1 MSLTFYEKAFENNY
15 EELITYYPAFYQQ
28 VYEMQEILKAQGKLA
43 DGIENSIER
52 AYLNNFIDYA
62 DAETIGNLETFLK
75 LDHNRTKELEMRRR
89 IVKAH
94 FVGNGKMS
102 ATLIKSMLQAYTEA
116 EVDVELKAYNT
127 DSGKGKYLYLDG
139 QTPFDGSRLLD
150 ESGTKTYNGQMQA
163 LYITLFRDGT
173 TKVFTSDILELL
185 KGKLP
190 AHLMFVLSDY
200 TETTVDCKNLEKV
213 FLSHM
218 RMSAHV
224 PFWDTEY
231 MDGTKYLDGSQT
243 LDKKR
248 YICTPGLQY
257 NEKIRHDPEN
267 IITTALTEKGAGF
280 YEKSK
285 ARLSGSSFSQT
296 IDAWSSSY
304 LEGDGLLDGSED
316 LNAARGHIKT
326 NTEILSG
333 VNTGKEIIGEGGV
346 VSEINLHF
354 MDGSLLFSGST
365 TLNSFYKKE
374 VF

>member
-1 MSLTFYEKAFENNY
+1 MSLTFYEKAFANNY

-43 DGIENSIER
+43 DGIENGIER

-89 IVKAH
+89 IIKAH

-116 EVDVELKAYNT
+116 EVDVELKAYNS
-127 DSGKGKYLYLDG
+127 DSGEEKYLYLDG
-139 QTPFDGSRLLD
+139 QTIFNGSRLLD
-150 ESGTKTYNGQMQA
+150 ETGTKTYNGQVQA

-173 TKVFTSDILELL
+173 TKVYTSDILELL
-185 KGKLP
+185 KSKLP
-190 AHLMFVLSDY
+190 AHLMFVLADY
-200 TETTVDCKNLEKV
+200 TETSIDCTTLERIS
-213 FLSHM
+213 FPHM
-218 RMSAHV
+218 CMCMRV
-224 PFWDTEY
+224 PFWNTE
-231 MDGTKYLDGSQT
+231 YLDGTSYLDGCQT
-243 LDKKR
+243 LDKRR

-257 NEKIRHDPEN
+257 NEKIRHNPEN
-267 IITTALTEKGAGF
+267 ILPTALTEQGARF
-280 YEKSK
+280 YEKYK
-285 ARLSGSSFSQT
+285 VRLSGSSIFQT
-296 IDAWSSSY
+296 IDAWSSNY
-304 LEGDGLLDGSED
+304 LKGEGLLDGGSN
-316 LNAARGHIKT
+316 LNAARGQLET

-333 VNTGKEIIGEGGV
+333 INTGKEIIGEGDV

-374 VF
+374 AF

>member
-43 DGIENSIER
+43 DGIEAGIER

-75 LDHNRTKELEMRRR
+75 LDYNRTKELEMRRR

-102 ATLIKSMLQAYTEA
+102 ATLIKNMLQAYTEA
-116 EVDVELKAYNT
+116 EVDIELKAYNA
-127 DSGKGKYLYLDG
+127 DSDEPNTKTYDG
-139 QTPFDGSRLLD
+139 QT
-150 ESGTKTYNGQMQA
+150 QA

-200 TETTVDCKNLEKV
+200 TETTIDCKSLEKI
-213 FLSHM
+213 FLPHM
-218 RMSAHV
+218 RMCVHV
-224 PFWDTEY
+224 PFWNTEY
-231 MDGTKYLDGSQT
+231 LNGTNYLDGSQT
-243 LDKKR
+243 LNKRR

-257 NEKIRHDPEN
+257 NEKILHSPESV
-267 IITTALTEKGAGF
+267 ITTALTETGAGF
-280 YEKSK
+280 YEKAK
-285 ARLSGSSFSQT
+285 AQLSGSSISQA
-296 IDAWSSSY
+296 IDAWSSNY
-304 LEGDGLLDGSED
+304 LSGKDLLDGSND
-316 LNAARGHIKT
+316 LNAVRGHRKT
-326 NTEILSG
+326 NTEILSS
-333 VNTGKEIIGEGGV
+333 VSTGKEAIGEGGV

-374 VF
+374 AF

>member
-1 MSLTFYEKAFENNY
+1 MSLSFYEKAFANNY

-43 DGIENSIER
+43 DGIENGIER

-62 DAETIGNLETFLK
+62 DAETIGNLETFLR
-75 LDHNRTKELEMRRR
+75 LEHNRTKELEMRRR

-116 EVDVELKAYNT
+116 EVDVELKAYNA
-127 DSGKGKYLYLDG
+127 DSGEGRYLYLDG

-150 ESGTKTYNGQMQA
+150 EAGTKTYNGQTQA

-190 AHLMFVLSDY
+190 AHLMFILSDY
-200 TETTVDCKNLEKV
+200 TETKVDCKNLESV
-213 FLSHM
+213 FLPHM
-218 RMSAHV
+218 RMSVHV
-224 PFWDTEY
+224 PFWNTEY

-243 LDKKR
+243 LDKRR

-257 NEKIRHDPEN
+257 NEKIRHKPES
-267 IITTALTEKGAGF
+267 IIPTALMETGAGF
-280 YEKSK
+280 YEKSNVQ
-285 ARLSGSSFSQT
+285 LSGSNISQKV
-296 IDAWSSSY
+296 DAWSSSY
-304 LEGDGLLDGSED
+304 LNGEILLDGNKD
-316 LNAARGHIKT
+316 LNAARGHRKV

-333 VNTGKEIIGEGGV
+333 INTGKEVIGEGSV

-374 VF
+374 AF

>member
-1 MSLTFYEKAFENNY
+1 MSLSFYEKAFANNY

-43 DGIENSIER
+43 DGIENGIER

-62 DAETIGNLETFLK
+62 DAETIGNLETFLR
-75 LDHNRTKELEMRRR
+75 LEHNRTKELEMRRR

-116 EVDVELKAYNT
+116 EVDVELKAYNA
-127 DSGKGKYLYLDG
+127 DSGEGRYLYLDG

-150 ESGTKTYNGQMQA
+150 EAGTKTYNGQTQA

-190 AHLMFVLSDY
+190 AHLMFILSDY
-200 TETTVDCKNLEKV
+200 TETKVDCKNLEKI
-213 FLSHM
+213 FLPHM
-218 RMSAHV
+218 RMSTHV
-224 PFWDTEY
+224 PFWNTEY
-231 MDGTKYLDGSQT
+231 MDGTKYLDGGQT
-243 LDKKR
+243 LDKRR

-257 NEKIRHDPEN
+257 NEKIRHKPES
-267 IITTALTEKGAGF
+267 IIPTALMETGAGF
-280 YEKSK
+280 YEKSNVQ
-285 ARLSGSSFSQT
+285 LSGSSISQKV
-296 IDAWSSSY
+296 DAWSSSY
-304 LEGDGLLDGSED
+304 LNGEILLDGSKD
-316 LNAARGHIKT
+316 LNATRGYRKV
-326 NTEILSG
+326 NTEILSSI
-333 VNTGKEIIGEGGV
+333 NTGKEVIGEGSV

-374 VF
+374 AF

>member
-1 MSLTFYEKAFENNY
+1 MSLSFYEKAFANNY

-43 DGIENSIER
+43 DGVEAGIER

-62 DAETIGNLETFLK
+62 DAETIGNLETFLR
-75 LDHNRTKELEMRRR
+75 LEHNRTKELEMRRR

-94 FVGNGKMS
+94 FIGNGKMS

-116 EVDVELKAYNT
+116 EVDIELKAYNA
-127 DSGKGKYLYLDG
+127 DSGEGRYLYLDG
-139 QTPFDGSRLLD
+139 QTLFDGSRLLD
-150 ESGTKTYNGQMQA
+150 DAGTKTYNGQTQA

-185 KGKLP
+185 KDKLP
-190 AHLMFVLSDY
+190 GHLMFVLSDY
-200 TETTVDCKNLEKV
+200 TETTADCRNLEKI
-213 FLSHM
+213 FFSHM
-218 RMSAHV
+218 RMSTRI
-224 PFWDTEY
+224 PFWNTEY
-231 MDGTKYLDGSQT
+231 LDGTKHLDGSQT
-243 LDKKR
+243 LNKRR

-257 NEKIRHDPEN
+257 NEKIRHKPES
-267 IITTALTEKGAGF
+267 IIPTALMETGAGF
-280 YEKSK
+280 YEKSNVQ
-285 ARLSGSSFSQT
+285 LSGSSISQRV
-296 IDAWSSSY
+296 DAWSSNY
-304 LEGDGLLDGSED
+304 LNGEIPLDGSKD
-316 LNAARGHIKT
+316 LNAARGHRKV

-333 VNTGKEIIGEGGV
+333 INTGKEVIGEGSV

-374 VF
+374 AF

>member
-1 MSLTFYEKAFENNY
+1 MSLTFYDKDFANNY

-43 DGIENSIER
+43 DGIENGIER

-89 IVKAH
+89 IIKAH

-116 EVDVELKAYNT
+116 EVDVELKAYNA
-127 DSGKGKYLYLDG
+127 DSEEGKYLYLDG
-139 QTPFDGSRLLD
+139 QTIFDGGRLLD
-150 ESGTKTYNGQMQA
+150 EAGTKTYNGQTQA

-173 TKVFTSDILELL
+173 QKVYTSDILELL
-185 KGKLP
+185 KSKLP
-190 AHLMFVLSDY
+190 AHLMFVLADF
-200 TETTVDCKNLEKV
+200 TETVLDCKNLEKV
-213 FLSHM
+213 FFPHM
-218 RMSAHV
+218 RMSVHV
-224 PFWDTEY
+224 PFWNTEY

-243 LDKKR
+243 LDKRR

-257 NEKIRHDPEN
+257 NEKIKHSPES
-267 IITTALTEKGAGF
+267 ILTTALTETGAGF

-285 ARLSGSSFSQT
+285 VRLSGNGIFQT
-296 IDAWSSSY
+296 VDAWSSNY
-304 LEGDGLLDGSED
+304 LSGKGHLDGSND
-316 LNAARGHIKT
+316 LNAARGHLET

-333 VNTGKEIIGEGGV
+333 INTGKEIIGEGDV

-374 VF
+374 AF

>member
-43 DGIENSIER
+43 DGIEAGIER

-75 LDHNRTKELEMRRR
+75 LKHNRTKELEMRRR

-116 EVDVELKAYNT
+116 EVEVELKAYNA
-127 DSGKGKYLYLDG
+127 DSGKGKYLYLDS
-139 QTPFDGSRLLD
+139 QTPFYGSRLLD
-150 ESGTKTYNGQMQA
+150 ESDTKIYSGQTQA

-173 TKVFTSDILELL
+173 TKMFTSDILELL

-200 TETTVDCKNLEKV
+200 TGTTADCRNLEKI
-213 FLSHM
+213 FFAHM
-218 RMSAHV
+218 RMCVHV
-224 PFWDTEY
+224 PFWNTEY
-231 MDGTKYLDGSQT
+231 MDGTKYLDGS
-243 LDKKR
+243 
-248 YICTPGLQY
+248 Y
-257 NEKIRHDPEN
+257 N
-267 IITTALTEKGAGF
+267 
-280 YEKSK
+280 
-285 ARLSGSSFSQT
+285 
-296 IDAWSSSY
+296 
-304 LEGDGLLDGSED
+304 
-316 LNAARGHIKT
+316 LNAARGHRKT
-326 NTEILSG
+326 NTEILSD
-333 VNTGKEIIGEGGV
+333 VNSGKEIIGEGSV
-346 VSEINLHF
+346 VSEINLYF
-354 MDGSLLFSGST
+354 MEGSLLLSGST

-374 VF
+374 AF